1 VTDPRRDAARVEL
14 YWLPLGA
21 GDTSGCV
28 RANGRIFE
36 AVVAHRQ
43 RRRPAGLYHSALMVR
58 LDSACYAI
66 EMTPAWGHREHDR
79 GVVAEGRRWRDGVI
93 PDIAEAVDSP
103 RNLDTD
109 AGRAGR
115 LLDLVPAFPAVT
127 WGRDE
132 LRAGEMWNSNSLISW
147 LLVRSGHQAC
157 AIRPPA
163 GGRAPGWAAGLT
175 VAARATPEPS
185 RIPR

>member
-1 VTDPRRDAARVEL
+1 VTEEIPALD
-14 YWLPLGA
+14 LG
-21 GDTSGCV
+21 
-28 RANGRIFE
+28 
-36 AVVAHRQ
+36 
-43 RRRPAGLYHSALMVR
+43 
-58 LDSACYAI
+58 
-66 EMTPAWGHREHDR
+66 
-79 GVVAEGRRWRDGVI
+79 DGI

-109 AGRAGR
+109 AGRTGR
-115 LLDLVPAFPAVT
+115 LLELVPAFPAVT

-147 LLVRSGHQAC
+147 LLVRSDHQAC

-163 GGRAPGWAAGLT
+163 DGRAPGWAAGLA

-185 RIPR
+185 RVPQ